1 MLQEG
6 KKMRD
11 QAEHWQRLE
20 EAHMLFV
27 GTCLGNFL
35 SNPGDGVAVLQLPA
49 EAVSMEKPVG
59 APCIASLT
67 LRLLRLF

>member
-1 MLQEG
+1 
-6 KKMRD
+6 MRD

-20 EAHMLFV
+20 EAYMLFV
-27 GTCLGNFL
+27 GTCLGNCL

-67 LRLLRLF
+67 PRLLRLF